1 MEPSREQAFGLTMD
15 ARGGANEQAPYHW
28 EQNEP
33 QQSWGSRDH
42 EYRRPQQ
49 PQESPY
55 SSSHNV
61 DLGTFRGKQLSPSP
75 SVSRVWAQER
85 SAPGPGLRMPDI
97 HRPHTPVGTGRSIAP
112 KNSFE
117 DIAVQRPGY
126 GYEPTVPSFP
136 GHHVP
141 QQQAYTTSAESI
153 HGCPPQLSVRKRNQ
167 RLRREMAPDEQSV
180 HLGEMNIPRMLAS
193 SGSTS
198 NLMARHP
205 EFDEYQPASN
215 PGTWSADRYHLTNH
229 PAAMAPIWDAP
240 EGNPNGNQDPRS
252 PFSRKNSVS
261 SVGIGHE
268 QNFLDCPQDW
278 PQKPAQMPLHTPGK
292 SLHSEEPRSSAQSRD
307 NRTADE
313 NHGLASQIT
322 EKLGSDRSVGAA
334 GHESHEE
341 DDATSPR
348 KTSIGWLSEGR
359 RVGYGYTLVPPEH
372 ASEGQ
377 QQMQGESG
385 SPRGCDSLKG
395 SPKGPKVTEH
405 EHADIHQAQ
414 QAGNSRN
421 GMSKTSESSFD
432 LSGILQKLNLPRWTG
447 TNFAVKTSNNGDAGS
462 CDSGGS
468 SMFGIFSNKKK
479 PDEQLGPHIEA
490 ENPWEFCSW
499 VRQSQSLGEQQA
511 AAAQQDS
518 IGSREHAEAQLIDK
532 LATLRRRGGAWATKR
547 KVSEIARNIERR
559 AVAKLAASAEQFPA
573 VQRTATRVLRLK
585 GPASKDHVGRMQD
598 DKPMFATSQLDGY
611 EDPGYFRAAPHQRT
625 SSASSGDWDSL
636 YEECLEERSIPE

>member
-1 MEPSREQAFGLTMD
+1 MD
-15 ARGGANEQAPYHW
+15 ARGCANEQAPYHW

-33 QQSWGSRDH
+33 QQNWRSRDH
-42 EYRRPQQ
+42 ENRGSQQ

-55 SSSHNV
+55 SSSHNI

-75 SVSRVWAQER
+75 SISRAWAQER
-85 SAPGPGLRMPDI
+85 PAPSPGLRVPDI
-97 HRPHTPVGTGRSIAP
+97 HRPHTPVVTGRSIAP

-126 GYEPTVPSFP
+126 GYEPAGAPSYT
-136 GHHVP
+136 GHHAP

-167 RLRREMAPDEQSV
+167 RPRREMAPDERSV

-215 PGTWSADRYHLTNH
+215 PGTWSASRYQGTNH
-229 PAAMAPIWDAP
+229 PTVMAPIWDAP
-240 EGNPNGNQDPRS
+240 EGNPNGNQGPRS
-252 PFSRKNSVS
+252 PFSRNNSVS
-261 SVGIGHE
+261 SVGIDHE
-268 QNFLDCPQDW
+268 RNFLDCPQDSQ
-278 PQKPAQMPLHTPGK
+278 QKPTCMPLHIPGK
-292 SLHSEEPRSSAQSRD
+292 YSHSEETRNSAQSRD
-307 NRTADE
+307 SRTADE
-313 NHGLASQIT
+313 NHGLASRTT
-322 EKLGSDRSVGAA
+322 EKPSSDQSMGAA

-372 ASEGQ
+372 TSAGQ
-377 QQMQGESG
+377 QQMQGEFG
-385 SPRGCDSLKG
+385 SPRGCDSVKG
-395 SPKGPKVTEH
+395 SPKGSKAAEH
-405 EHADIHQAQ
+405 ELADIHQTKKT
-414 QAGNSRN
+414 GNARN

-447 TNFAVKTSNNGDAGS
+447 TNFALKTSNNSDAGS

-468 SMFGIFSNKKK
+468 SLFGIFSYKKK
-479 PDEQLGPHIEA
+479 AHEQLGPHIEE

-499 VRQSQSLGEQQA
+499 VRASQSLGEQPA
-511 AAAQQDS
+511 PAAQQDS
-518 IGSREHAEAQLIDK
+518 IRSREHAEAQLVDK

-559 AVAKLAASAEQFPA
+559 AVAKLAAAAEQFPA

-585 GPASKDHVGRMQD
+585 GPTSKDHVGRMHD
-598 DKPMFATSQLDGY
+598 DKPMFATSQLDGN
-611 EDPGYFRAAPHQRT
+611 EESGYFRAAAHQRT

>member
-1 MEPSREQAFGLTMD
+1 MGIPK
-15 ARGGANEQAPYHW
+15 APYHW

-33 QQSWGSRDH
+33 QQSWRSRDH
-42 EYRRPQQ
+42 EYRGPQH
-49 PQESPY
+49 PLESPY
-55 SSSHNV
+55 SSSHNIDV
-61 DLGTFRGKQLSPSP
+61 GTFRGKQLSPSP
-75 SVSRVWAQER
+75 SNSRVCAQER
-85 SAPGPGLRMPDI
+85 PGPGPGLRVPDI
-97 HRPHTPVGTGRSIAP
+97 HRPHAPVVTGRSIVP

-117 DIAVQRPGY
+117 DIAIQRPGY
-126 GYEPTVPSFP
+126 GYEPAVPSYT

-153 HGCPPQLSVRKRNQ
+153 HGCPPQLSIRKRNQ
-167 RLRREMAPDEQSV
+167 RPRREMAPDEQSV

-215 PGTWSADRYHLTNH
+215 PGTWSANRYQGTSH
-229 PAAMAPIWDAP
+229 PTVMAPIWDAP
-240 EGNPNGNQDPRS
+240 EGNSNGNTGPRS
-252 PFSRKNSVS
+252 PYSRNNSVS
-261 SVGIGHE
+261 SVGMDHE
-268 QNFLDCPQDW
+268 QNFIDCPQDSAK
-278 PQKPAQMPLHTPGK
+278 KPARMPLHIPGR
-292 SLHSEEPRSSAQSRD
+292 SSHSKETRNSAQSRD
-307 NRTADE
+307 NSTADK
-313 NHGLASQIT
+313 NHELASRIT

-334 GHESHEE
+334 GHGSHEE

-359 RVGYGYTLVPPEH
+359 RVGYGYTLVPSEH
-372 ASEGQ
+372 TREGQ

-385 SPRGCDSLKG
+385 SLGGCDSRKD
-395 SPKGPKVTEH
+395 SPKGLKDTEH
-405 EHADIHQAQ
+405 ELANIHETEQT
-414 QAGNSRN
+414 GNARN
-421 GMSKTSESSFD
+421 EMPKTSVSSFD

-447 TNFAVKTSNNGDAGS
+447 TNFALKTSNNSDAGS

-468 SMFGIFSNKKK
+468 SLFGIFSNRRK
-479 PDEQLGPHIEA
+479 PNEQVGPHIEA

-499 VRQSQSLGEQQA
+499 VRPSQSLGEQQVA
-511 AAAQQDS
+511 AHQQDS
-518 IGSREHAEAQLIDK
+518 IRSREHAEAQLIDK

-547 KVSEIARNIERR
+547 KVSEIAHNIERR

-585 GPASKDHVGRMQD
+585 GPTSKEHVGRMHD
-598 DKPMFATSQLDGY
+598 GKPMFATSQLDGN
-611 EDPGYFRAAPHQRT
+611 EDPGYFRAAAHQRI
-625 SSASSGDWDSL
+625 SSTSSGDWDSL